1 MFFAC
6 LIAAAFAS
14 TPAEPVAVTQIS
26 DAYPA
31 VSPDGKTLLF
41 QSNRSGRWALYLAD
55 VEGSNVHLLFD
66 SRDDPVVPSWSPDG
80 SMIAYAATVDDQ
92 SEIFVM
98 SADGSGSRRLTN
110 DPGDDSHPHW
120 SSDGRIFFNSARTT
134 PDRNADWS
142 DQRHEIFSMNAEGGE
157 IIQHTTCRAVCTFG
171 SPSPDGRMI
180 AYRKVTRESGRNWSQ
195 AAIERNSEVFVA
207 NVDGSGE
214 RNISNDPAFDGWPV
228 WTPDSKWVVFAS
240 GRDGVANSGQIYAA
254 SPDGSAVRKLTGGA
268 WSNVQPTMAPNGRSL
283 FTYRLLEGDG
293 YEFGHIA
300 RYDIER

>member
-1 MFFAC
+1 MQIVS
-6 LIAAAFAS
+6 IAAALLAAAS
-14 TPAEPVAVTQIS
+14 ANPVAVTQVS

-55 VEGSNVHLLFD
+55 IDGSNVRLLLD
-66 SRDDPVVPSWSPDG
+66 SGNDPVVPSWSPDG
-80 SMIAYAATVDDQ
+80 AMIAYAANVGDQ

-98 SADGSGSRRLTN
+98 HADGSGSRRLTD

-134 PDRNADWS
+134 PDRSADWS
-142 DQRHEIFSMNAEGGE
+142 DQWHEIFSMDADGGGV
-157 IIQHTTCRAVCTFG
+157 IQHTNCRTVCTFG

-180 AYRKVTRESGRNWSQ
+180 AYRKVTHEPGRNWSQ

-207 NVDGSGE
+207 NIDGSDE

-240 GRDGVANSGQIYAA
+240 GRDGVVNAGQIYAA
-254 SPDGSAVRKLTGGA
+254 SPDGRAARSLTGGA
-268 WSNVQPTMAPNGRSL
+268 WSNVQPAMAPDGRGL
-283 FTYRLLEGDG
+283 FTYRLFEGDG
-293 YEFGHIA
+293 YEFGHVA
-300 RYDIER
+300 RYEIDW